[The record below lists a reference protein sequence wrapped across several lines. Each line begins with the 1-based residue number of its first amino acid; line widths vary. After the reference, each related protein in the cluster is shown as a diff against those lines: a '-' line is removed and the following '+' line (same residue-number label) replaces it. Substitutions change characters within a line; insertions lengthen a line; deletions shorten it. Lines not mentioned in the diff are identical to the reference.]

1 MLVLVRMICFLAV
14 VHVDDTAHSQ
24 MVNKDVNPRY
34 WKLINEFRKLTGI
47 PMLLNTSLSIQ
58 EPIVCTPQDAVNTF
72 NNANFDTLVLEN
84 NLVLQDKK

>member
-1 MLVLVRMICFLAV
+1 MICFLAV
-14 VHVDDTAHSQ
+14 VHVDGTAHSQ

-47 PMLLNTSLSIQ
+47 PMLLNTSLNIQ
-58 EPIVCTPQDAVNTF
+58 EPIVCAPQDAVNTF

-84 NLVLQDKK
+84 NLV